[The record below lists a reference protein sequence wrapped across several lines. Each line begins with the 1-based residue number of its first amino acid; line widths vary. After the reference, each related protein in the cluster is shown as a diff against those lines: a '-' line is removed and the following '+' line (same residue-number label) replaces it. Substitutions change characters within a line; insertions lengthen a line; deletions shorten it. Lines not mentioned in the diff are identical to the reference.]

1 MIDAKW
7 LFQNHMRQKA
17 LEKYLESQILYF
29 DLSIQQEEKEE
40 IESKSL
46 ARPELGMVISHTRQG
61 SSTEHIAI
69 EIEEKRQKWQKD
81 RQKDYQETQR
91 ACHFLLALYD
101 AVMIYLLPKEAWL
114 VDKIYNQGLSLSRI
128 SELPDCPYG
137 LCNRSTL
144 CRQRQKVEDKANG
157 FIQAYVSEE
166 VDLCQLKKYSAD
178 LKI

>member
-17 LEKYLESQILYF
+17 LEKYLESQKTYF
-29 DLSIQQEEKEE
+29 DLSMQQEENEE
-40 IESKSL
+40 IESKAL
-46 ARPELGMVISHTRQG
+46 ARPELGMVTSHTRQG

-69 EIEEKRQKWQKD
+69 EIEENRQRWKKD
-81 RQKDYQETQR
+81 RQKDYQEAQR
-91 ACHFLLALYD
+91 ACRFLLALYD
-101 AVMIYLLPKEAWL
+101 AVMTYLLPKEAWL
-114 VDKIYNQGLSLSRI
+114 IDKIYNQGLSLTRI

-144 CRQRQKVEDKANG
+144 CRQRQRVEEKAND

-166 VDLCQLKKYSAD
+166 VDLCQLMKYSTG